1 MRLILIRHGQTESN
15 VHRLLD
21 TAMPG
26 PGLTELGQQQ
36 AAGLVSALAEQPLD
50 AIYSSIA
57 TRAQQTAAP
66 LAANRELVPIIRE
79 GAREI
84 AAGDLEMSAE
94 MASVMA
100 YLKVV
105 SAWLQGDREV
115 RMAGADTGTEVLS
128 RFDAVVQEAL
138 EAGHNSAAIVSHGA
152 MIRTWTACRA
162 VNIDQRTPEK
172 YDLSNTGVVVLED
185 GTGDPE
191 RPWTVTS
198 WAGEPAGGAQL
209 ADPLHDGPNVGSW
222 TAESR

>member
-15 VHRLLD
+15 VQRLLD

-26 PGLTELGQQQ
+26 PELTELGQQQ
-36 AAGLVSALAEQPLD
+36 AEGLVSALADQPLD
-50 AIYSSIA
+50 AVYTSVA
-57 TRAQQTAAP
+57 TRAQQTGAP
-66 LAANRELVPIIRE
+66 LAASRNVTPIVRE

-84 AAGDLEMSAE
+84 AAGELEMSGE
-94 MASVMA
+94 MSSVMT

-105 SAWLQGDREV
+105 SAWLQGDREA
-115 RMAGADTGTEVLS
+115 RMPGADTGVEVLS
-128 RFDAVVQEAL
+128 RFDDVVQEAL
-138 EAGHNSAAIVSHGA
+138 DAGHESVAIVSHGA

-162 VNIDQRTPEK
+162 VNVDPRTPEK
-172 YDLSNTGVVVLED
+172 YDLSNTGVVVLENNS
-185 GTGDPE
+185 GDPE

-198 WAGEPAGGAQL
+198 WAGQPAGGSDL